1 MKTATDARGLT
12 FVQVSELCF
21 LSITLVYARMHFLK
35 IIKEKTI
42 PQSLER
48 ATLFG
53 VRLYSPVLRGNHLL
67 RSSLPTS
74 TVLSPFPT
82 CHHPVTPKPS
92 SNFSGVHT
100 LNPTPFTATLT
111 PQMCLVCTCFINSFS
126 HLILCNKHFL

>member
-53 VRLYSPVLRGNHLL
+53 VWLYSRLAWP
-67 RSSLPTS
+67 
-74 TVLSPFPT
+74 
-82 CHHPVTPKPS
+82 
-92 SNFSGVHT
+92 
-100 LNPTPFTATLT
+100 PFTEVLT
-111 PQMCLVCTCFINSFS
+111 AQQ
-126 HLILCNKHFL
+126 LCAQPLSYLSSPRHP